1 MFVYF
6 LETFF
11 EPFGKRAGEFEFGI
25 KTLNLIARFLKYFFK
40 TGFPIADPKTG
51 ELIEKN
57 KDLYCAD
64 KLCRDMHWR
73 NYTNTAS
80 TFDASIGGPIQ
91 DTVLVPYGGYTVVRI
106 QTDNPGKEIEMINRL
121 FLVISIY
128 CQASSRQFQSLNL
141 PHCYGIIQ
149 KYVQ

>member
-1 MFVYF
+1 MVLTNYGDEEAADGKHHTIHLHGHDFV
-6 LETFF
+6 
-11 EPFGKRAGEFEFGI
+11 I
-25 KTLNLIARFLKYFFK
+25 MK

-51 ELIEKN
+51 QLIEKN

-80 TFDASIGGPIQ
+80 TFDASIRGPIQ

-106 QTDNPGKEIEMINRL
+106 QTDNPGKVITIPIEKIITMKNERT
-121 FLVISIY
+121 LVSMVSY
-128 CQASSRQFQSLNL
+128 F
-141 PHCYGIIQ
+141 
-149 KYVQ
+149 KK

>member
-1 MFVYF
+1 MVLANYGDKETVHGHHHSIHLHGHDFVV
-6 LETFF
+6 
-11 EPFGKRAGEFEFGI
+11 I
-25 KTLNLIARFLKYFFK
+25 K

-91 DTVLVPYGGYTVVRI
+91 DTVLVPFGGYTVVRI
-106 QTDNPGKEIEMINRL
+106 QTDNPGKIIHPKYHKHLKKGAHQSHLGRQKMGW
-121 FLVISIY
+121 FL
-128 CQASSRQFQSLNL
+128 AD
-141 PHCYGIIQ
+141 
-149 KYVQ
+149 

>member
-1 MFVYF
+1 M
-6 LETFF
+6 
-11 EPFGKRAGEFEFGI
+11 
-25 KTLNLIARFLKYFFK
+25 KYFSK

-51 ELIEKN
+51 ELIGKN

-106 QTDNPGKEIEMINRL
+106 QTDNPGKEKINTVFTHIVSAL
-121 FLVISIY
+121 KYF
-128 CQASSRQFQSLNL
+128 
-141 PHCYGIIQ
+141 PHL
-149 KYVQ
+149 YVL

>member
-1 MFVYF
+1 MVLTNYGDVETADGKHHTIHLHGHDFVVM
-6 LETFF
+6 
-11 EPFGKRAGEFEFGI
+11 
-25 KTLNLIARFLKYFFK
+25 K
-40 TGFPIADPKTG
+40 TGFPIADSKTG

-80 TFDASIGGPIQ
+80 TFEASIGGPIQ

-106 QTDNPGKEIEMINRL
+106 QTDNPGKEIEIINRL
-121 FLVISIY
+121 FLV
-128 CQASSRQFQSLNL
+128 N
-141 PHCYGIIQ
+141 
-149 KYVQ
+149 

>member
-1 MFVYF
+1 MCLF
-6 LETFF
+6 TFWKLL

-121 FLVISIY
+121 FLVNCYLNVPARLPS
-128 CQASSRQFQSLNL
+128 QPASNVVGLL
-141 PHCYGIIQ
+141 A
-149 KYVQ
+149 

>member
-1 MFVYF
+1 MR
-6 LETFF
+6 EN
-11 EPFGKRAGEFEFGI
+11 
-25 KTLNLIARFLKYFFK
+25 LNLKLNLELKLNLSLIYIERILKYFFK

-51 ELIEKN
+51 ELIGKN

-106 QTDNPGKEIEMINRL
+106 QTDNPGKEIINRL
-121 FLVISIY
+121 FLVN
-128 CQASSRQFQSLNL
+128 C
-141 PHCYGIIQ
+141 
-149 KYVQ
+149 

>member
-1 MFVYF
+1 M
-6 LETFF
+6 
-11 EPFGKRAGEFEFGI
+11 
-25 KTLNLIARFLKYFFK
+25 KYFSK

-51 ELIEKN
+51 ELIGKN

-106 QTDNPGKEIEMINRL
+106 QTDNPGK
-121 FLVISIY
+121 
-128 CQASSRQFQSLNL
+128 ASLPASKQCGRFSDTLNWPEL
-141 PHCYGIIQ
+141 A
-149 KYVQ
+149 